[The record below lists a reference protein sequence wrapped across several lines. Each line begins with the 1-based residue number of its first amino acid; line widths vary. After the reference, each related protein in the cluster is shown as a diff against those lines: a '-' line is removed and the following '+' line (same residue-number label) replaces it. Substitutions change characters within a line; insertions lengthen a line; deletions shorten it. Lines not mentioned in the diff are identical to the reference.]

1 MRFSVQSAPFD
12 AAAELAAFTARCG
25 GAGAIVSFTGLVRGG
40 GGLQRLEIEHYPGMT
55 ERAIAAIMDQ
65 AKARWPLLGLSVIHR
80 FGALLPGA
88 PIVFVAAAAAHRA
101 PAFAAADFVMDY
113 LKSRAPFWKR
123 EIGADGQGHWV
134 AAKDADE
141 ASLSRWQQG

>member
-1 MRFSVQSAPFD
+1 MRLSVQSAAFVPEE
-12 AAAELAAFTARCG
+12 ALAAFTARCA

-55 ERAIAAIMDQ
+55 ERAITAIL
-65 AKARWPLLGLSVIHR
+65 AEAEGRWPLLGLQVIHR

-123 EIGADGQGHWV
+123 EIGADGQASWV
-134 AAKDADE
+134 AAKSADE
-141 ASLSRWQQG
+141 AALNRWTPR